1 MVPAGNV
8 LKLES
13 NSRLWSWIIALVL
26 KRKEKNLIRDPARSS
41 TNSRKSTLLLGEKFL
56 DKGHSWVYGMGWGV
70 GFRLGRKSFGAGCAK
85 NENGGS
91 CMTLVK
97 IIFIPR
103 LRYNMLAS

>member
-1 MVPAGNV
+1 MIKV
-8 LKLES
+8 
-13 NSRLWSWIIALVL
+13 
-26 KRKEKNLIRDPARSS
+26 
-41 TNSRKSTLLLGEKFL
+41 T
-56 DKGHSWVYGMGWGV
+56 V
-70 GFRLGRKSFGAGCAK
+70 GFPVWVGVLVFVWGRKCFGAWCAK